1 MKVLVSGGMGYI
13 GTHTVVEL
21 LELNYDVFIVDN
33 LYNSQIDVLDNIK
46 KITNKDNVKFYSD
59 DFTNY
64 DALNDIFK
72 KEKIYAVIHFAG
84 YKAVVESVEKPLMYY
99 YNNLNKTITLARLAE
114 EYKIKHLSSHH
125 QQLFMVIKNPLY
137 MKH

>member
-1 MKVLVSGGMGYI
+1 MRGISESISIRWYWI
-13 GTHTVVEL
+13 HTVVEL
-21 LELNYDVFIVDN
+21 LELNH
-33 LYNSQIDVLDNIK
+33 
-46 KITNKDNVKFYSD
+46 
-59 DFTNY
+59 

-72 KEKIYAVIHFAG
+72 KEKNDDVIHFAG
-84 YKAVVESVEKPLMYY
+84 YKAVGKSVAKPLMYY

-114 EYKIKHLSSHH
+114 EYKIKHLSSQH